1 MGEPLRVLLVEDSED
16 DATLLL
22 RELRRGGYDP
32 LCERVDTAGD
42 MEAALDERIWDLVIA
57 DHSMPAFSSSAA
69 LELLRGK
76 GFVEVP
82 FIIVSGRIG
91 EDAAVEA
98 MRAGAHDYIMK
109 NNLARLNTAIERE
122 LREAE
127 SRRERRRAEEAL
139 RVSETR
145 FRLMIEQSP
154 LSIQIFSPD
163 GRTVRVNRA
172 WKRLWGVTPDQIPD
186 YNVLRDPQLVEK
198 GVMAYIEEG
207 FAGRAVAIPPIAYE
221 PAETIP
227 GVSAVPRRWVR
238 AFIYPVK
245 DAAGSILEVVLVHED
260 ITERMEAEEER
271 RLAEEKYRGIF
282 ENAVEGIFQ
291 TTVEGRFV
299 TANPALSHM
308 FGYASP
314 EEMLESVS
322 SIAEQLYV
330 DPERREEFGRLV
342 RLHGFVR
349 GFEVE
354 AYRKDGSV
362 MWASLS
368 ARAVRDAGG
377 ELVGYEGTVEDITER
392 KRTEEALRQSEELYR
407 TVVEQA
413 AENIFIVDVTTRRIL
428 ESNPTFY
435 RSLGYSPEE
444 IRRLT
449 LYDVVAHDREG
460 IDRNIG
466 RIVAEGRRFIGERS
480 YRRKDGTLLDVEV
493 SASAISYEGKEA
505 LCVVGHDV
513 TERKRAEGALR
524 EIREAERRRIARE
537 LHDVVLQDLTYAL
550 QSLRVMRRMP
560 ESSRDG
566 EMERQVE
573 ALERAVGGLRG
584 AIYELRLHGAREQP
598 LVRTLESIVELN
610 RQMASGCAFE
620 LVVGEGFPASLS
632 GAAALEV
639 ARIVQEA
646 LANVR
651 RHSGARRA
659 TVTLGAA
666 GAEAWVEIEDDGR
679 GFDSGETPGMGFTG
693 MRERAAALGG
703 ELEVESGGGAGTRV
717 HLRVALSVL
726 AEESSDYSSTR
737 K

>member
-1 MGEPLRVLLVEDSED
+1 MGEPLRLLLVEDSED
-16 DATLLL
+16 DATLVL

-32 LCERVDTAGD
+32 LCERVDTAGE
-42 MEAALDERIWDLVIA
+42 MEAALDERTWDLVIA

-69 LELLRGK
+69 LELLKGK
-76 GFVEVP
+76 GFVDVP

-98 MRAGAHDYIMK
+98 MKAGAHDYIMK
-109 NNLARLNTAIERE
+109 NNLARLNSAIERE

-127 SRRERRRAEEAL
+127 SRRERRWAQEAL

-172 WKRLWGVTPDQIPD
+172 WERLWGVTPDQIPD
-186 YNVLRDPQLVEK
+186 YNVLQDPQLVEK
-198 GVMAYIEEG
+198 GVMPYIEEG
-207 FAGRAVAIPPIAYE
+207 FAGRAAAVPPIEYE
-221 PAETIP
+221 PGETIL
-227 GVSAVPRRWVR
+227 GVSEVPRRWVQ

-245 DAAGSILEVVLVHED
+245 DADGNILEVVLVHED

-291 TTVEGRFV
+291 ATVEGRFV
-299 TANPALSHM
+299 TANPALSQM
-308 FGYASP
+308 FGYASS
-314 EEMLESVS
+314 EEMLENIS

-330 DPERREEFGRLV
+330 VPERREEFGRLV

-349 GFEVE
+349 GFEVQ
-354 AYRKDGSV
+354 AYRKDGDV
-362 MWASLS
+362 MWASVS

-413 AENIFIVDVTTRRIL
+413 AENIFIVDVETRLIL

-435 RSLGYSPEE
+435 GSLGYSPEE

-466 RIVAEGRRFIGERS
+466 RIVAERRRFIGERM
-480 YRRKDGTLLDVEV
+480 YRRKDGSLIDVEV

-505 LCVVGHDV
+505 LCVVAHDV

-550 QSLRVMRRMP
+550 QSLRVIRRIP
-560 ESSRDG
+560 ETQRDK

-573 ALERAVGGLRG
+573 ALKRAVGGLRD

-610 RQMASGCAFE
+610 RQMASGCEFE
-620 LVVGEGFPASLS
+620 LVVDEAFPASLS

-646 LANVR
+646 LTNVR

-659 TVTLGAA
+659 TVTLGTADA
-666 GAEAWVEIEDDGR
+666 DAWVEIEDDGR
-679 GFDSGETPGMGFTG
+679 GFDPEDAPGMGFTG
-693 MRERAAALGG
+693 MRERAAALRG

-717 HLRVALSVL
+717 HLRVALPVL
-726 AEESSDYSSTR
+726 VDESSEYSNTR